1 MTIRLQIWTKSA
13 RTQLKSA
20 DHEARA
26 AFFASITGA
35 EERHRKRGQIQSW
48 LVKARKGA
56 RLRTWQWQV
65 LATVFSSSEKQLWRE
80 ADFFFTPLGNVIFH
94 TALAVFKW
102 WQTGHN
108 KCDTRKA
115 WLRSFFFFS
124 SWRICQRQYECM
136 IAAAAER
143 PIWHSVCIT
152 ARLPWNCPEVAM
164 WWPLAKAQSRW
175 LRGSTSKSDSVNL
188 LLWHACTER
197 APDYP

>member
-1 MTIRLQIWTKSA
+1 MTIRLQILTKSA
-13 RTQLKSA
+13 RTHLKSA

-26 AFFASITGA
+26 AFFAS
-35 EERHRKRGQIQSW
+35 HRC
-48 LVKARKGA
+48 
-56 RLRTWQWQV
+56 
-65 LATVFSSSEKQLWRE
+65 WRE
-80 ADFFFTPLGNVIFH
+80 TQEKGTDSKLTCQGEKGGQTQNLTMASPRYCVFLVRKAAMEGSWFFFSPLWEMSFS
-94 TALAVFKW
+94 TRP
-102 WQTGHN
+102 WQFSNDGRL
-108 KCDTRKA
+108 DTISVTHEKRDSD
-115 WLRSFFFFS
+115 RFFFS

-164 WWPLAKAQSRW
+164 WWPLAKTQTRW
-175 LRGSTSKSDSVNL
+175 LKDNTSKSDSVNL

>member
-1 MTIRLQIWTKSA
+1 MTIRLQILTKSA
-13 RTQLKSA
+13 RTHLKLA
-20 DHEARA
+20 DHEACA
-26 AFFASITGA
+26 AFFAS
-35 EERHRKRGQIQSW
+35 HRC
-48 LVKARKGA
+48 
-56 RLRTWQWQV
+56 
-65 LATVFSSSEKQLWRE
+65 WRE
-80 ADFFFTPLGNVIFH
+80 TQEKGTDSKLTCQGEKGGQTQNLTMASPRYCVFLVRKAAMEGSWFFFTPLGNVIFH

-108 KCDTRKA
+108 KCDTWKA
-115 WLRSFFFFS
+115 WLRSFFFS

-164 WWPLAKAQSRW
+164 WWPLAKTQTRW
-175 LRGSTSKSDSVNL
+175 LKGNTSKSDSVNL